1 MTEYIITPK
10 ELGERKLQVV
20 STFKN
25 MCECGKHEALI
36 NVLYDQEF
44 KTILHLFCETTEEYI
59 WATNNNEGMDKRQNE
74 SL

>member
-36 NVLYDQEF
+36 NV
-44 KTILHLFCETTEEYI
+44 
-59 WATNNNEGMDKRQNE
+59 
-74 SL
+74 